1 MINRRLILLFAL
13 VPILVCGQPAKH
25 ARRTRAAIPQL
36 QIRLDALDKLAEKA
50 SEAVTV
56 SLDGNLLQLASRFL
70 SSDDPDQAQIK
81 KLVASLKGVYVRNFE
96 FEKTGE
102 YQASDLEPIRN
113 QLRDPK
119 WKNIVQVRGHDNADV
134 LLRQDD
140 EHTISGLV
148 VIVAEP
154 KELTVVYID
163 GPVDMDGLSKLAG
176 NFGIPEDIGTKVE
189 KEKEKDKE
197 KKAK

>member
-134 LLRQDD
+134 LLRQED

-154 KELTVVYID
+154 KELTIVNIIGTLD
-163 GPVDMDGLSKLAG
+163 PERLADLG
-176 NFGIPEDIGTKVE
+176 GEFGIPRLE
-189 KEKEKDKE
+189 KSRTHRE
-197 KKAK
+197 AR